1 MSWVRSRTGIVP
13 NCTAIVLK
21 DKHAWTFC
29 FDSIIHFP
37 SCSHFLEGKSRNGS
51 EKMIELPPDDA
62 GMETAELFGTVVA
75 EPVASDSSL
84 LLPAAIEDDD
94 GVLSTCERQVW
105 PNIFRSFLLVRG
117 K

>member
-1 MSWVRSRTGIVP
+1 
-13 NCTAIVLK
+13 
-21 DKHAWTFC
+21 
-29 FDSIIHFP
+29 
-37 SCSHFLEGKSRNGS
+37 
-51 EKMIELPPDDA
+51 MIELPPDDA

-75 EPVASDSSL
+75 EPVASSL
-84 LLPAAIEDDD
+84 QLPAAVEDD